1 MGLLERNDEMN
12 MFLIGQTI
20 SLDGTNILWWLV
32 IGLIAGV
39 LASAIT
45 RSRNGIIMDVIL
57 GIVGAF
63 VGGFLLS
70 LLNITTYGVVGT
82 IIAATIGA
90 IVLIVLARA
99 LTGSRRRVF

>member
-1 MGLLERNDEMN
+1 M
-12 MFLIGQTI
+12 

-70 LLNITTYGVVGT
+70 LLNISTAGVIGT

-90 IVLIVLARA
+90 IVLIVIARA
-99 LTGSRRRVF
+99 LSGSRRRVF

>member
-1 MGLLERNDEMN
+1 MS
-12 MFLIGQTI
+12 MFLVGQTI

-70 LLNITTYGVVGT
+70 LLNISTAGVIGT

-90 IVLIVLARA
+90 IVLIVIARA
-99 LTGSRRRVF
+99 LSGSRRRVF

>member
-1 MGLLERNDEMN
+1 M
-12 MFLIGQTI
+12 
-20 SLDGTNILWWLV
+20 LWWLV

-70 LLNITTYGVVGT
+70 LLNISTAGVIGT

-90 IVLIVLARA
+90 IVLIVIARA
-99 LTGSRRRVF
+99 LSGSRRRVF